1 MFLVVSIVV
10 LHRASA
16 KYIDGYWV
24 GDNEGLDKLTP
35 RRLNNN
41 QENMWYVEKQDG
53 TDVQMTKDEFN
64 KNIEEDKIVFRGISS
79 AQGDKY
85 MIAFLK

>member
-1 MFLVVSIVV
+1 
-10 LHRASA
+10 
-16 KYIDGYWV
+16 
-24 GDNEGLDKLTP
+24 
-35 RRLNNN
+35 
-41 QENMWYVEKQDG
+41 MWYVEKQDG

-85 MIAFLK
+85 MIAFLKQTINGDIKKFVNMEENKNEE